1 MAFFWPLIAK
11 ENELEKMKTQSPA
24 LIVCSITMLL
34 VSGFSLIHRNKKLP
48 LNKHVR
54 KSSSFKVVIDK
65 SSYELRVYDNEGWL
79 YTYPVVFGT
88 SDLTDKMMEG
98 DRRTPEGHFRITG
111 KKIHPEWG
119 YFMLLDYPNQTDLQ
133 KFNER
138 KRNGVI
144 PSTAK
149 PGGGIGIHATRRNE
163 DRFVDYYYNW
173 TLGCIST
180 KREYARELYS
190 LLPIGTEVT
199 IQQ

>member
-1 MAFFWPLIAK
+1 
-11 ENELEKMKTQSPA
+11 MKTQSPA
-24 LIVCSITMLL
+24 LIVCSIIMLL
-34 VSGFSLIHRNKKLP
+34 LSGFSLIHRNKKMP
-48 LNKHVR
+48 MTVHAR
-54 KSSSFKVVIDK
+54 KTTFYKVVIDK
-65 SSYELRVYDNEGWL
+65 SSYELKVYDDEGWL

-119 YFMLLDYPNQTDLQ
+119 YFLLLDYPTKESID
-133 KFNER
+133 KFNDRR
-138 KRNGVI
+138 KSGLI
-144 PSTAK
+144 PYAAK
-149 PGGGIGIHATRRNE
+149 PGGGIGIHATRKNE